1 MKEEKKNEQTTNTG
15 PLSKIEKIKMRKDQF
30 VICILAGIL
39 LVIMAMPSAE
49 KKKSKTSEYGI
60 WDSNTSIIEEKA
72 EDEKAAARES
82 EKFGGTKEYES
93 YMENKLEQAISAM
106 EGAGKVKVMVTV
118 SSSEELVVEKDIPIT
133 RSDTQENDSEGGN
146 RNVNEYKQEEET
158 VYSRQSDG
166 GSAPYVVKTLQPLI
180 EGVVVV
186 AQGGD
191 RPEVR
196 RNITEA
202 IVALFDIEPHK
213 IKVVKMK
220 SE

>member
-1 MKEEKKNEQTTNTG
+1 MNEEKKDDRAQDKG
-15 PLSKIEKIKMRKDQF
+15 PLSKITKIKMRKDQF
-30 VICILAGIL
+30 IICMLAGIL
-39 LVIMAMPSAE
+39 LIITALPSAE
-49 KKKSKTSEYGI
+49 KKNGKTSEYGI

-72 EDEKAAARES
+72 AEEKAEAAQP
-82 EKFGGTKEYES
+82 EKFGNTEEYES
-93 YMENKLEQAISAM
+93 YMENRLEQAISAM

-118 SSSEELVVEKDIPIT
+118 SASEELVVEKDMPTT
-133 RSDTQENDSEGGN
+133 RSDTQESDSEGGN
-146 RNVNEYKQEEET
+146 RNVNEWNQEEET

-166 GSAPYVVKTLQPLI
+166 SSTPYVIKTLQPII

>member
-1 MKEEKKNEQTTNTG
+1 MDSKSDIIEENNGSEDDIG
-15 PLSKIEKIKMRKDQF
+15 LEIEKIN
-30 VICILAGIL
+30 
-39 LVIMAMPSAE
+39 STE
-49 KKKSKTSEYGI
+49 
-60 WDSNTSIIEEKA
+60 
-72 EDEKAAARES
+72 
-82 EKFGGTKEYES
+82 EYER

>member
-1 MKEEKKNEQTTNTG
+1 MNEEKKNDRVQDKG
-15 PLSKIEKIKMRKDQF
+15 PLSKMTKIKMRKDQF

-39 LVIMAMPSAE
+39 LVIMAMPSTE
-49 KKKSKTSEYGI
+49 KKNSNASKYGI
-60 WDSNTSIIEEKA
+60 WDSDASIIEEKA
-72 EDEKAAARES
+72 KEETEETGQS
-82 EKFGGTKEYES
+82 EKFGDAEEYES

-118 SSSEELVVEKDIPIT
+118 NTSRELVVEKDVPIT
-133 RSDTQENDSEGGN
+133 RNGTQESDSEGGN
-146 RNVNEYKQEEET
+146 RNISEWKQEEET
-158 VYSRQSDG
+158 VYTRQNDG
-166 GSAPYVVKTLQPLI
+166 SSTPYVVKTLQPLI

>member
-1 MKEEKKNEQTTNTG
+1 MNEEKKNDQAQDKG
-15 PLSKIEKIKMRKDQF
+15 PLSKMTKIKMRKDQF

-39 LVIMAMPSAE
+39 LVIMAMPSTE
-49 KKKSKTSEYGI
+49 KKNSNASKYGI
-60 WDSNTSIIEEKA
+60 WDSDASIIEEKA
-72 EDEKAAARES
+72 KEETEETGQS
-82 EKFGGTKEYES
+82 EKFGDAEEYES

-118 SSSEELVVEKDIPIT
+118 NTSRELVVEKDVPIT
-133 RSDTQENDSEGGN
+133 RNGTQESDSEGGN
-146 RNVNEYKQEEET
+146 RNINEWEQEEET
-158 VYSRQSDG
+158 VYTRQNDG
-166 GSAPYVVKTLQPLI
+166 SSTPYVVKTLQPLI

>member
-1 MKEEKKNEQTTNTG
+1 MNEEKKNDRAQDKG
-15 PLSKIEKIKMRKDQF
+15 PLSKMTKIKMRKDQF

-39 LVIMAMPSAE
+39 LVIMAMPSTE
-49 KKKSKTSEYGI
+49 KKNSNASKYGI
-60 WDSNTSIIEEKA
+60 WDSDASIIEEKA
-72 EDEKAAARES
+72 KEETEETGQS
-82 EKFGGTKEYES
+82 EKFGDAEEYES

-118 SSSEELVVEKDIPIT
+118 NTSRELVVEKDVPIT
-133 RSDTQENDSEGGN
+133 RNGTQESDSEGGN
-146 RNVNEYKQEEET
+146 RNINEWKQEEET
-158 VYSRQSDG
+158 VYTRQNDG
-166 GSAPYVVKTLQPLI
+166 SSTPYVVKTLQPLI